1 MHILFVDDE
10 RDFLELMEKRMI
22 LRGIP
27 AATASNG
34 DEALQRLEAA
44 MQDGK
49 PFDAVVLD
57 VRMPGADGLEVLR
70 RIKERAP
77 QLPVILLTGHASMG
91 VAMQG
96 IDLGAYDYRLKPIG
110 INELII
116 KLNEATRMAA

>member
-10 RDFLELMEKRMI
+10 RDFLELMEKRMM

-96 IDLGAYDYRLKPIG
+96 LDLGAYDYMLKPIG

>member
-96 IDLGAYDYRLKPIG
+96 LDLGAYDYMLKPIG

>member
-96 IDLGAYDYRLKPIG
+96 IDLGAYDYMLKPIG

>member
-34 DEALQRLEAA
+34 DEALQCLEAA

-96 IDLGAYDYRLKPIG
+96 LDLGAYDYMLKPIG